1 MKFRLSVLIA
11 LGSLLLPIARAVAL
25 TDAEPPLAVIATD
38 HFSLCV
44 MAAGER

>member
-38 HFSLCV
+38 DFSLCV